1 MMFIVQYSKNASF
14 LFFVSEM
21 CDSDEDVVLAG
32 SALHNHLVING
43 HKDIEVPEK
52 EKERSKQ
59 STLSNE
65 LDVLNETCCENG
77 NGQPDSNIR
86 K

>member
-1 MMFIVQYSKNASF
+1 MVLKTKLYNVYCSVQQKCNK
-14 LFFVSEM
+14 FFVSEM
-21 CDSDEDVVLAG
+21 CDS
-32 SALHNHLVING
+32 
-43 HKDIEVPEK
+43 DIEVPEK

-65 LDVLNETCCENG
+65 LDVLNENR
-77 NGQPDSNIR
+77 NGQLDSNIR

>member
-1 MMFIVQYSKNASF
+1 MVLKTKLYNVYCSVQQKCNK
-14 LFFVSEM
+14 FFVSEM
-21 CDSDEDVVLAG
+21 CDSD
-32 SALHNHLVING
+32 
-43 HKDIEVPEK
+43 IEVL

-65 LDVLNETCCENG
+65 LEVLNENR